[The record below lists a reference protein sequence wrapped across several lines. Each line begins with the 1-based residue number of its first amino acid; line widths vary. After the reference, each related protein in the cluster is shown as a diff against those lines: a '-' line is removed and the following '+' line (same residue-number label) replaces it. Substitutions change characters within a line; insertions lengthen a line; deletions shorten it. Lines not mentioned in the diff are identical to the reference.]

1 MSETPRNEENPELR
15 DPTAPSEPPPGE
27 VPPFEPGSGETTPID
42 TSHTQEVPPPPAPP
56 ATPLVTPGPP
66 PSNPYASPQPG
77 AVPPGPP
84 PQNPYGVPP
93 TPASQPVGPQAGGPP
108 GPYGAPGYGQPGYG
122 TPGYG
127 PPAYGTP
134 AYGAPGYGPPGY
146 APARSLSGNTIA
158 LLVVSGLTTFGCL
171 FGIVAFIL
179 AIVAATHKD
188 DPAASARFTRW
199 GWIALV
205 AGFVL
210 AAAILIISLVAIGF
224 STNTSTYNSG
234 A

>member
-1 MSETPRNEENPELR
+1 MSETPRNEENPDLR
-15 DPTAPSEPPPGE
+15 DPTAPSEPAPSE
-27 VPPFEPGSGETTPID
+27 VPPYEPGSGQTAPID
-42 TSHTQEVPPPPAPP
+42 TSHTQEVPPPPPP
-56 ATPLVTPGPP
+56 AAPLATPGGPTP
-66 PSNPYASPQPG
+66 DPSNPYASPAPG
-77 AVPPGPP
+77 AMPPGPP

-108 GPYGAPGYGQPGYG
+108 SPYGPSGYGQPGYG

-127 PPAYGTP
+127 SP

-146 APARSLSGNTIA
+146 APAPSLSGNTIA
-158 LLVVSGLTTFGCL
+158 LLVISGLTTFGCL

-179 AIVAATHKD
+179 AIIAATHKD

-205 AGFVL
+205 AGFVV
-210 AAAILIISLVAIGF
+210 AALILIITLVAIGF